1 VLPTKPLLHMDTKI
15 IGICVRRGTSQLTRG
30 LRSCQ
35 LLSKFSTILSTGFNG
50 TYDGAVIEEVFIG
63 VILNRFD
70 PDVMENVPSDMSLG
84 DAIAYNSAFSSIL
97 FVLERVDV
105 EQQRVQVDALPR
117 LMNASAVC
125 DRLPEL
131 KQDASNGRERVHNFV
146 VEYLRRRS
154 ESARFSAQ
162 QQDAMKMFM
171 TALVNVL

>member
-1 VLPTKPLLHMDTKI
+1 
-15 IGICVRRGTSQLTRG
+15 
-30 LRSCQ
+30 
-35 LLSKFSTILSTGFNG
+35 
-50 TYDGAVIEEVFIG
+50 VIP
-63 VILNRFD
+63 NRFD

-105 EQQRVQVDALPR
+105 EQQRAQVDALSR
-117 LMNASAVC
+117 LMNASAVF

-162 QQDAMKMFM
+162 QQDVMKIFM
-171 TALVNVL
+171 TAMVNVLWALDGQHEKFTNSAHVDQIPKALISPVVF